1 MGGVVEN
8 HEGENGAPASWV
20 RFLRN
25 IGINDL
31 NDLREY
37 SLSDKK
43 YLSDIEFVYDDLKS
57 KYNLSVSFQ
66 EFIDEYQKSFNDI
79 YYFKD
84 VSEYEK
90 SLKNECYIGVLSNLG
105 ILDKERIDNQLNLKE
120 YDYVFLSFELG
131 IKKPNKEIYKYVI
144 DKVPFEKENIL
155 FLDDDIKNIN
165 AAIMEGMKAKQVFGK
180 DLDYIKCCVNEFL
193 NE

>member
-1 MGGVVEN
+1 M
-8 HEGENGAPASWV
+8 A
-20 RFLRN
+20 

-105 ILDKERIDNQLNLKE
+105 ILDKERINSQLNLKE

-131 IKKPNKEIYKYVI
+131 VKKPNKEIYKYVI